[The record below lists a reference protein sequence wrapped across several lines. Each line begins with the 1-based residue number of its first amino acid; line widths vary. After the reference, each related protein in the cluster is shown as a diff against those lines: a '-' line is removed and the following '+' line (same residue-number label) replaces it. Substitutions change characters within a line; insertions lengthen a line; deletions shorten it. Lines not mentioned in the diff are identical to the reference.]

1 MIHSDSRAFR
11 DQVRTLDP
19 SMTSYRREFIQ
30 GAFNKL
36 FSIGMGREI
45 LLPAFNYDFT
55 KTLKF
60 DVELD
65 LPQVGR
71 IPREATNKS
80 GWHRSL
86 TPVYSFLSNQ
96 SRPPAYLEPFSENSL
111 FADLVSNEG
120 EIILLGVGCERL
132 TFLHHV
138 EHVIGVPYRYE
149 KSFDG
154 KVTQGKNESSFE
166 VKFHVRPH
174 ELNIEYD
181 FKRIENYLI
190 DIGAARFS
198 SEMTL
203 SVTPRLAME
212 GLLNAFEKDSSF
224 LLTQASRIK
233 VSEKLA
239 QLGRPMRLEDFE

>member
-1 MIHSDSRAFR
+1 MIG
-11 DQVRTLDP
+11 
-19 SMTSYRREFIQ
+19 YRREYIN
-30 GAFNKL
+30 GAFSQL
-36 FSIGMGREI
+36 LTVGMGREI

-55 KTLKF
+55 KTKKF
-60 DVELD
+60 NVELD

-71 IPREATNKS
+71 IPREAAHES

-96 SRPPAYLEPFSENSL
+96 NRPSQYLEPFSENSI

-138 EHVIGVPYRYE
+138 EHVFRVPYRYE
-149 KSFDG
+149 KSFIGEVIDG
-154 KVTQGKNESSFE
+154 NNASSVT
-166 VKFHVRPH
+166 VKFHVRPQ

-190 DIGAARFS
+190 DIAAVRS
-198 SEMTL
+198 SGEMALT
-203 SVTPRLAME
+203 VQPKLAME
-212 GLLNAFEKDSSF
+212 GLLSALEKDSSF
-224 LLTQASRIK
+224 FLTHASRLR
-233 VSEKLA
+233 VSRKLA

>member
-1 MIHSDSRAFR
+1 
-11 DQVRTLDP
+11 
-19 SMTSYRREFIQ
+19 MTGYRREFIDA
-30 GAFNKL
+30 AFNKL

-55 KTLKF
+55 KTKKF
-60 DVELD
+60 DVDLD

-71 IPREATNKS
+71 IPREATQRS

-96 SRPPAYLEPFSENSL
+96 SSPPQYLEPFSENSL

-138 EHVIGVPYRYE
+138 EHVFEVPYRYE

-154 KVTQGKNESSFE
+154 EVIQGKNASSVK

-174 ELNIEYD
+174 ELNIDYD
-181 FKRIENYLI
+181 FMRIENYLL
-190 DIGAARFS
+190 DIGAVRSS

-203 SVTPRLAME
+203 AVKPRLAME
-212 GLLNAFEKDSSF
+212 GLLDALEKDSSF
-224 LLTQASRIK
+224 LLTQASRTK
-233 VSEKLA
+233 VSEKLS
-239 QLGRPMRLEDFE
+239 QLGRPMRFEDFE